1 MPTAMQCAACSAWSS
16 VPNKVIARG
25 AAVACPKCGG
35 TLWPGPVERPPA
47 VAEAAPP
54 PIWRNPTTLG
64 LALACLTGIW
74 GSAGLL
80 GLLIAV
86 ARRSASPGLI
96 VFCLGALACAAV
108 AGYLAVQL
116 LAAKHR
122 ALAGKPTRILFGLA
136 QLILWEKNEG
146 LILLRDKRVT
156 EVIDG
161 PKGGGGLRV
170 IYPVLGEELRA
181 RVPLSLQLTWFRDE
195 RVLTRESVLLTVK
208 VAVWWKV
215 VNIEDYFY
223 KVSAAVQSPGGELP
237 LAEPIDSAD
246 AASAPSPLGNAEVWV
261 RTLAESCLR
270 ALVSE
275 TSTAQIVSQR
285 AAGYLHIEKN
295 HPEPPRT
302 VGTASPDEGSH
313 LIPATPD
320 VIAARIHDM
329 LRAKVRDYGLEVERV
344 EVQEVQLPAGI
355 QEAVDAVWVASTLP
369 AKSEQE
375 ARARQIQLEAVAQ
388 VVGVEAAAV
397 NEIVKNL
404 PANGFFANPVEL
416 LQQIFARVQPQSQP
430 PAPPPASLPTSPP
443 PATPLPAPVAPA
455 QTSDRP

>member
-1 MPTAMQCAACSAWSS
+1 MPTAMQCAACSAWAS

-25 AAVACPKCGG
+25 TAVACPKCGG
-35 TLWPGPVERPPA
+35 TLWPGPA
-47 VAEAAPP
+47 AEQPEAPESAAA
-54 PIWRNPTTLG
+54 PIWRNPIPLG
-64 LALACLTGIW
+64 LALVCLTGIW

-80 GLLIAV
+80 GVLIAL
-86 ARRSASPGLI
+86 ARRSASAGLI
-96 VFCLGALACAAV
+96 VFCLAALACAAV

-122 ALAGKPTRILFGLA
+122 ALAGKPTRILFGLG

-146 LILLRDKRVT
+146 LILLRDKRVS
-156 EVIDG
+156 ELIDG
-161 PKGGGGLRV
+161 TKAGGGLRI

-223 KVSAAVQSPGGELP
+223 KVSAAVQSLGDELP
-237 LAEPIDSAD
+237 LAEPIDSAPV
-246 AASAPSPLGNAEVWV
+246 SSPSPLGSAEVWV

-270 ALVSE
+270 TLVSE

-285 AAGYLHIEKN
+285 AAGYLHIEKD

-302 VGTASPDEGSH
+302 VGTLPADEGKH

-320 VIAARIHDM
+320 IIAARIHEM

-355 QEAVDAVWVASTLP
+355 QEAVDAVWIASTLP

-375 ARARQIQLEAVAQ
+375 ARARQIQLQAVAQ
-388 VVGVEAAAV
+388 VVGVEATAV

-404 PANGFFANPVEL
+404 PSNSFFANPVEL
-416 LQQIFARVQPQSQP
+416 LQQIFARVQPQP
-430 PAPPPASLPTSPP
+430 PAPPPTSLPTSPP
-443 PATPLPAPVAPA
+443 PAAPLPAPAGE
-455 QTSDRP
+455 RP